1 MQTLTQIRGI
11 LESAGLAPRKAMGQN
26 FLIDHNLMG
35 KLLEL
40 ADLDGRQT
48 VLEVGPGT
56 GSLTEELLS
65 RCQNGKLVCVEL
77 DRGLGD
83 VLADRFAAAANFT
96 LIRGDALAGKH
107 KLSPEVIAAVAP
119 EAHLVSNLP
128 YNIATPLLAQCLID
142 SWRTLNSDKKAEGLC
157 RFNRMTFT
165 VQREVADRLMAGVD
179 SQAYGQVSILV
190 GLLGKTQAGPIVP
203 ATAFWPRPAV
213 ASRIMRI
220 DFDATSAAGVVNI
233 DVLKAVLAG
242 AFAQRRKQIGS
253 MLRRHDVAFAG
264 PALAEAMSQAQIDPT
279 CRPEQIVPQQ
289 YRILANALCR
299 HLPVPG
305 K

>member
-1 MQTLTQIRGI
+1 MQTQTQIRGI

-40 ADLDGRQT
+40 AGLDGNQT

-56 GSLTEELLS
+56 GSLTEELLA

-83 VLADRFAAAANFT
+83 LLADRFAGVENFT

-107 KLSPEVIAAVAP
+107 KLSPEVLAETGP

-128 YNIATPLLAQCLID
+128 YNIATPLLAECLIG
-142 SWRTLNSDKKAEGLC
+142 SWRTLNSDKKSAGLC

-165 VQREVADRLMAGVD
+165 VQREVGDRLQAGLA

-190 GLLGKTQAGPIVP
+190 SLLGKCSPGPIVP

-220 DFDATSAAGVVNI
+220 DFDASQAVGVVNI
-233 DVLKAVLAG
+233 DVLTSVLAG

-253 MLRRHDVAFAG
+253 MLHRKDVAFAA
-264 PALAEAMSQAQIDPT
+264 PALADAMGQAKIDPT
-279 CRPEQIVPQQ
+279 CRPEQIAPEQ
-289 YRILANALCR
+289 YRILANALS
-299 HLPVPG
+299 G
-305 K
+305 